1 MSKRFRENYFII
13 VRLIL
18 NLMLCLYGFL
28 DTNSKA
34 GVSFK
39 VLLLVAVYIS
49 LLSLKEHFDD
59 DKRVYFIVGAALM
72 YIGLLKA
79 DALGFI
85 FLGYII
91 YYEFLLSVNAR
102 AGWYPLLYIALFI
115 ESPMSY
121 FENVLVITIL
131 LLFYMQHEFIVEYYK
146 KQTLEDTINE
156 QRLKRD
162 MLDKE
167 YETKEMLKKNRIM
180 SENKILEERAALS
193 QTLHD
198 KLGHNING
206 SIYQLEASKVVMDKD
221 PDKARSMIQAVID
234 QLRTGMDEIR
244 AILRKERPEKR
255 QMSLIQLNELC
266 EDCNEKGVITE
277 LVTEG
282 DLSVIPND
290 IWEVVLDNAFEA
302 VTNSMRYA
310 RCSHINISILVMNKM
325 IRVTVTD
332 DGIGCDSVTDGMGIS
347 GMRKR
352 VRSVGGTIDFETE
365 AGFKVSMLLPI

>member
-1 MSKRFRENYFII
+1 
-13 VRLIL
+13 
-18 NLMLCLYGFL
+18 
-28 DTNSKA
+28 
-34 GVSFK
+34 
-39 VLLLVAVYIS
+39 
-49 LLSLKEHFDD
+49 
-59 DKRVYFIVGAALM
+59 
-72 YIGLLKA
+72 
-79 DALGFI
+79 
-85 FLGYII
+85 
-91 YYEFLLSVNAR
+91 
-102 AGWYPLLYIALFI
+102 
-115 ESPMSY
+115 
-121 FENVLVITIL
+121 
-131 LLFYMQHEFIVEYYK
+131 
-146 KQTLEDTINE
+146 
-156 QRLKRD
+156 
-162 MLDKE
+162 
-167 YETKEMLKKNRIM
+167 MLKKNRVM

-206 SIYQLEASKVVMDKD
+206 SIYQLEASKVIMDKD

-266 EDCNEKGVITE
+266 DDCNEKGVITE

-365 AGFKVSMLLPI
+365 AGFKVSMLLPIAG

>member
-1 MSKRFRENYFII
+1 
-13 VRLIL
+13 
-18 NLMLCLYGFL
+18 
-28 DTNSKA
+28 
-34 GVSFK
+34 
-39 VLLLVAVYIS
+39 
-49 LLSLKEHFDD
+49 
-59 DKRVYFIVGAALM
+59 
-72 YIGLLKA
+72 
-79 DALGFI
+79 
-85 FLGYII
+85 
-91 YYEFLLSVNAR
+91 
-102 AGWYPLLYIALFI
+102 
-115 ESPMSY
+115 
-121 FENVLVITIL
+121 
-131 LLFYMQHEFIVEYYK
+131 
-146 KQTLEDTINE
+146 
-156 QRLKRD
+156 
-162 MLDKE
+162 
-167 YETKEMLKKNRIM
+167 
-180 SENKILEERAALS
+180 
-193 QTLHD
+193 
-198 KLGHNING
+198 
-206 SIYQLEASKVVMDKD
+206 
-221 PDKARSMIQAVID
+221 MIQAVID

-266 EDCNEKGVITE
+266 DDCNEKGVITE

-365 AGFKVSMLLPI
+365 AGFKVSMLLPIAG

>member
-1 MSKRFRENYFII
+1 
-13 VRLIL
+13 
-18 NLMLCLYGFL
+18 MLCVYGFL
-28 DTNSKA
+28 DMNNNA
-34 GVSFK
+34 GVSTK
-39 VLLLVAVYIS
+39 VLLLVAAYIS
-49 LLSLKEHFDD
+49 LLSIKEHFADVN
-59 DKRVYFIVGAALM
+59 RLLFIAGAAIM
-72 YIGLLKA
+72 YVGLLKA
-79 DALGFI
+79 GVGGFI
-85 FLGYII
+85 FLGYVI
-91 YYEFLLSVNAR
+91 YYEFLHDLKAK
-102 AGWYPLLYIALFI
+102 AGWYPLLYLALVVDTPIPF
-115 ESPMSY
+115 
-121 FENVLVITIL
+121 FTNVLVITML
-131 LLFYMQHEFIVEYYK
+131 ALFYMQHEFVVDFYRN
-146 KQTLEDTINE
+146 QTLEDTVTE
-156 QRLKRD
+156 QKLKRD
-162 MLDKE
+162 ILDKE
-167 YETKEMLKKNRIM
+167 SETKEMLKKNLVM
-180 SENKILEERAALS
+180 SENKILEERAMLS

-206 SIYQLEASKVVMDKD
+206 SIYQLEASKVIMDKD

-266 EDCNEKGVITE
+266 EDCNQKGVITE
-277 LVTEG
+277 LSTEG

-325 IRVTVTD
+325 IRFIVTD

-365 AGFKVSMLLPI
+365 AGFKVSMLLPIA